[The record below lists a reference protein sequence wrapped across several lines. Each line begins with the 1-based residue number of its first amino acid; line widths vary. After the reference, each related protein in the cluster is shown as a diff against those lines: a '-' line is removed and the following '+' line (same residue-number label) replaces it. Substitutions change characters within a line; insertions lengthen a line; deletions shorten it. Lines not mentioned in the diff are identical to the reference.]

1 MDFSVASLTFVSV
14 PAPPSKESLPPRPLT
29 VSLPPPAQ
37 ITSAPKVPEIVSADA
52 VPWIVQVLPLVGGA
66 VPQSGLWAWTPVPGV
81 RLRGSEAAQ
90 AVSALSDRVSR
101 AAAGVVAEDAGGAST
116 AQMSLC
122 PARSL
127 VKVIW
132 VPSGDHAGS
141 VSQSGWLLTLMGSPL
156 PSAFLTK
163 ISPLPSKPLVL
174 S

>member
-1 MDFSVASLTFVSV
+1 MRVSL
-14 PAPPSKESLPPRPLT
+14 PSSPLRVSLPPRPLT

-37 ITSAPKVPEIVSADA
+37 ITSAPEVPGMVSADA
-52 VPWIVQVLPLVGGA
+52 VPWIVQVFALEGGA

-81 RLRGSEAAQ
+81 RLRGSEAAH
-90 AVSALSDRVSR
+90 AVSAPSDRGKR
-101 AAAGVVAEDAGGAST
+101 AAASVVGGAGGASA

-141 VSQSGWLLTLMGSPL
+141 VSQEGSLLTLMGSPL
-156 PSAFLTK
+156 PSAFITK
-163 ISPLPSKPLVL
+163 ISLLPSR

>member
-1 MDFSVASLTFVSV
+1 M
-14 PAPPSKESLPPRPLT
+14 
-29 VSLPPPAQ
+29 
-37 ITSAPKVPEIVSADA
+37 VSADA
-52 VPWIVQVLPLVGGA
+52 VPWIVQVVALEGGA

-81 RLRGSEAAQ
+81 RFLGSEAAQ
-90 AVSALSDRVSR
+90 AVSAPSDRGKS
-101 AAAGVVAEDAGGAST
+101 AAAGVVGEATGGAST

-163 ISPLPSKPLVL
+163 ISPFPSKPRVL
-174 S
+174 SKAILVPSGEMEGCSSVFTEGVAVSWVSLVPSASMR

>member
-1 MDFSVASLTFVSV
+1 M
-14 PAPPSKESLPPRPLT
+14 SLPPRPLT

-37 ITSAPKVPEIVSADA
+37 ITSAPEVPGIVSADA
-52 VPWIVQVLPLVGGA
+52 VPWMVQAFALVGGA
-66 VPQSGLWAWTPVPGV
+66 VPQSELWASTPEPGV
-81 RLRGSEAAQ
+81 RLRGSEAAH
-90 AVSALSDRVSR
+90 AMSAPSDRGNR
-101 AAAGVVAEDAGGAST
+101 AAAGVVCEGSGAST

-141 VSQSGWLLTLMGSPL
+141 VSQEGSLLTLMGSPL

-163 ISPLPSKPLVL
+163 ISPLPSKPRVL

>member
-1 MDFSVASLTFVSV
+1 M
-14 PAPPSKESLPPRPLT
+14 SLPPRPLT
-29 VSLPPPAQ
+29 VSLPPLAQ
-37 ITSAPKVPEIVSADA
+37 ITSASGVPEMVSADA
-52 VPWIVQVLPLVGGA
+52 VPSIVQAFALVGGA

-81 RLRGSEAAQ
+81 RLRGSEAAN
-90 AVSALSDRVSR
+90 AVSVPSDRGKKR
-101 AAAGVVAEDAGGAST
+101 AAAGVVGEDAGAST
-116 AQMSLC
+116 AQISLC
-122 PARSL
+122 PVRSL

-163 ISPLPSKPLVL
+163 ISPFPSKPRVL